1 MENILNR
8 CAFES
13 GFFVKTE
20 PKMRW
25 DWSLKVES
33 NMYFPKG
40 NYLGL
45 DLKTLLQPWGSG
57 DVNLGFDLT
66 RVVYYSNIDGTTV

>member
-1 MENILNR
+1 
-8 CAFES
+8 
-13 GFFVKTE
+13 
-20 PKMRW
+20 MRW

-66 RVVYYSNIDGTTV
+66 RVLFVYCENNCLKSLKEFFQIKP